1 TPVLDNFGRDLTEMA
16 EEGKLDPV
24 VGREKEIERAAQILC
39 RRRKNNPLLVGD
51 PGVGK
56 TSIAEGLAW
65 LIVNGKAPKPLADAE
80 VFSLDIGALVAGTK
94 YRGDF
99 EKRLKQLLNAL
110 KKKPEAILFIDEIH
124 MIIGAGS
131 SMGSTMDASNLIKPA
146 LSNGSLRCIG
156 STTFQEY
163 RQVF

>member
-1 TPVLDNFGRDLTEMA
+1 NKRA
-16 EEGKLDPV
+16 AEGKTDPLI
-24 VGREKEIERAAQILC
+24 GRSTEIERAAQVLC

-65 LIVNGKAPKPLADAE
+65 LIINNKAPKPLQGC
-80 VFSLDIGALVAGTK
+80 VIYSLDIGSLIAGTK

-99 EKRLKQLLNAL
+99 EKRMKALLDAL
-110 KKKPEAILFIDEIH
+110 KAKPNAILFIDEIH

-131 SMGSTMDASNLIKPA
+131 SMS
-146 LSNGSLRCIG
+146 
-156 STTFQEY
+156 
-163 RQVF
+163 